1 MLDKA
6 DAALARSRVLRDR
19 LANTTD
25 VTILTRWIDRNAA
38 YDAAV
43 RKLYTLLVK
52 SKGKVNKD
60 VRTAFAEV
68 SAAQAALPAR
78 QPGDGRHHGR
88 RRPRRAQPGRHRDRG
103 GARAD
108 WPRPI
113 DALRGG

>member
-43 RKLYTLLVK
+43 RKL
-52 SKGKVNKD
+52 
-60 VRTAFAEV
+60 
-68 SAAQAALPAR
+68 
-78 QPGDGRHHGR
+78 
-88 RRPRRAQPGRHRDRG
+88 
-103 GARAD
+103 
-108 WPRPI
+108 
-113 DALRGG
+113 